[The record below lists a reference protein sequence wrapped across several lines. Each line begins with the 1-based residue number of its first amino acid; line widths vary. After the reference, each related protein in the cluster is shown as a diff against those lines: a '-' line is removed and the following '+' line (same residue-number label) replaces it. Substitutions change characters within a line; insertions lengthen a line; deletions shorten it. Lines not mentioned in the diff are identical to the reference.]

1 MSRVLAGLAAGLLFG
16 LGLLISGMSDPAKVL
31 SFLDLG
37 AIPSGGWDPSLAL
50 VMAGAAGTALVGYR
64 LVMRRPVPALGGAFD
79 LPKATDID
87 ARLLGGAALFGV
99 GWGLAGLC
107 PGPLWTVVLTGAPGV
122 LAFGAAMV
130 LGLLMG
136 RWARERGAGLPA
148 RA

>member
-50 VMAGAAGTALVGYR
+50 VMAGASATALIGYR
-64 LVMRRPVPALGGAFD
+64 LVLRRPAPALGGAFEM
-79 LPKATDID
+79 PGARGID

-122 LAFGAAMV
+122 LAFGAAMIA
-130 LGLLMG
+130 GLLAG
-136 RWARERGAGLPA
+136 RWARERRAGAPA